1 MDVVRKEGIEGR
13 RDKRDGRR
21 EKDGRRERDGKEGG
35 REGQR
40 WRTIREIE
48 G

>member
-13 RDKRDGRR
+13 RDKR
-21 EKDGRRERDGKEGG
+21 EGRRERDGKEGG
-35 REGQR
+35 TEMEDDQRERGGG
-40 WRTIREIE
+40 IE